1 MTTTWSNDRFVSRW
15 DADAAPADDDLV
27 GGCVHASRLLGA
39 DPALVLAGGG
49 NSSVKTVETDVHGE
63 PVDVVW
69 VKGSGWDMGSI
80 EPAGFAPLRL
90 APVARLAE
98 LESLSDSTMANEL
111 KARRSTSPRRRRRWS
126 RSCTPRS
133 PTAS

>member
-1 MTTTWSNDRFVSRW
+1 MTNTESNERFASRW
-15 DADAAPADDDLV
+15 EPGPAPADADLV
-27 GGCVHASRLLGA
+27 GGCVHASRLLGS

-63 PVDVVW
+63 TVDVVW

-90 APVARLAE
+90 APVVRLAS

-111 KARRSTSPRRRRRWS
+111 K
-126 RSCTPRS
+126 
-133 PTAS
+133 